1 MDKVEQSSA
10 AEGRCRVGSKGLCVH
25 VPGFLFP
32 AGEYE
37 MPLKL
42 KGEGSKL
49 CGLTSR
55 ASSDFGGEVTV
66 SVCVLSV
73 YKNVTSVSDIF
84 CEENLSSPDL
94 SMS

>member
-1 MDKVEQSSA
+1 M
-10 AEGRCRVGSKGLCVH
+10 H
-25 VPGFLFP
+25 VPGFFFP
-32 AGEYE
+32 SGEYK
-37 MPLKL
+37 MALKL

-49 CGLTSR
+49 CGLKSR

-66 SVCVLSV
+66 TVCVLSV

-84 CEENLSSPDL
+84 CEEDVSSPHL